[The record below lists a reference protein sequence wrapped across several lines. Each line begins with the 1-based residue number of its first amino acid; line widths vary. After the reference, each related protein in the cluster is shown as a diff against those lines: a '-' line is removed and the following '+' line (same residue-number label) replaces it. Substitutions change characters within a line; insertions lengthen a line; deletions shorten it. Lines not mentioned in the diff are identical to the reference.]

1 MHRMNAVIRIILCL
15 GLLASTAVHAQVGT
29 GTPASAQGSQP
40 VPAQAMP
47 WPNRLGMRVAALQ
60 QAVPVQDRVV
70 LVSDEA
76 TFLDELA
83 RWSPNA
89 RWPILIEDPVLTPM
103 FLRAFAPKQILRRT
117 DRAPAP
123 LDPEGWRRAIDGA
136 VARAFGGDPA
146 TQSPAIAMAA
156 ARFSP
161 AGIAAYATGDPAR
174 VAAAALAAGRGLVPV
189 SIEGDFGVPNAQLEA
204 GVFGSLARAV
214 LDAFRAT
221 GLPFETMGDEL
232 DALALCR
239 DAAHSVAF
247 DPAYMTPPQVP
258 GMPAVKLGEPLSL
271 TDALCRGPDGHRYA
285 VCGHIFGSAAR
296 TSFAAMCSLFLQRET
311 LWAIDCY
318 GGGDAMLAQYE
329 VASLAT
335 PLQEAGFRARTMS
348 GPQAARSAWRDLLM
362 SGFATDMLFL
372 NSSGNADFFDLGVPG
387 RTGAENRGAP
397 GDVPQL
403 TRPLALH
410 MIHSFSLQQPATR
423 ETIGG
428 RWLEGGVYAYVGSV
442 HEPYLPAFVPPARV
456 LDGLANAVPFA
467 VAARVW
473 DGPFER
479 PWRITVL
486 GDPLMLCAAPRG
498 LPAGKRLPP
507 VPAVPDQLDVL
518 ANCRAL
524 LTRAKGDR
532 SGESSMLAMQELAL
546 AGQDRTAVQ
555 FWALC
560 ATQPWAARVAPH
572 ALEPLFASRDMESYL
587 RAFALTA
594 SPTPRQRD
602 MLWQLWGD
610 HLDRVKDGERL
621 ALFERSVRP
630 TWPSADLERLVGPLA
645 AAFGQQRAR
654 EAVIKVRESTQQPQ
668 QRAALDALLGK
679 L

>member
-1 MHRMNAVIRIILCL
+1 MSLAVQIILSL
-15 GLLASTAVHAQVGT
+15 GLVVFAKVRAQVGT
-29 GTPASAQGSQP
+29 GTPASVEASP
-40 VPAQAMP
+40 TVPAEAMP

-60 QAVPVQDRVV
+60 QEVPVQDRVV
-70 LVSDEA
+70 LVPDEA

-103 FLRAFAPKQILRRT
+103 FLRAFAPKQIVRRT
-117 DRAPAP
+117 ETAPAP
-123 LDPEGWRRAIDGA
+123 ADAEHWRRAIEGA
-136 VARAFGGDPA
+136 VVRAFGGDPA
-146 TQSPAIAMAA
+146 TQSPAVAMAA
-156 ARFSP
+156 DRFAP
-161 AGIAAYATGDPAR
+161 AGLAAYASGDSAR
-174 VAAAALAAGRGLVPV
+174 VAAAALAAGRGLIPV
-189 SIEGDFGVPNAQLEA
+189 AIEGDFGTPNAQLEA
-204 GVFGSLARAV
+204 KDFGSLARAV
-214 LDAFRAT
+214 IDAFRAT

-247 DPAYMTPPQVP
+247 DPAYMNPPQAQ
-258 GMPAVKLGEPLSL
+258 GMPPVKPGEPLSL

-285 VCGHIFGSAAR
+285 ACGHIFGSAAR
-296 TSFAAMCSLFLQRET
+296 ASYAAMCSLFLQRET

-329 VASLAT
+329 VASLGG

-362 SGFATDMLFL
+362 SGFTMDMLFL

-387 RTGAENRGAP
+387 RTGAENRGVP
-397 GDVPQL
+397 GDIPQL

-456 LDGLANAVPFA
+456 LEGLVNAVPFA

-486 GDPLMLCAAPRG
+486 GDPLMLCAAPKG
-498 LPAGKRLPP
+498 LPAPLRMAPMPP
-507 VPAVPDQLDVL
+507 VPGQQDVL

-524 LTRAKGDR
+524 LTKAKGDR
-532 SGESSMLAMQELAL
+532 SGEPSLLAMQELAL
-546 AGQDRTAVQ
+546 AGQDRTAAQ

-560 ATQPWAARVAPH
+560 AAQPWAMRVAPH
-572 ALEPLFASRDMESYL
+572 ALEPLFASRDMDSFL

-602 MLWQLWGD
+602 MLWQLWGE
-610 HLDRVKDGERL
+610 HLDRVKDREL
-621 ALFERSVRP
+621 LLLFERSVRP

-654 EAVIKVRESTQQPQ
+654 EVVLRVREATQQPQ
-668 QRAALDALLGK
+668 QRAALDSLLGK